1 MSKMALSSLLQEIYQ
16 RLYQAHGPQHWWPGD
31 GPFEVI
37 VGAILTQSAAWTN
50 VEKALASM
58 RTADC
63 WSFDAINS
71 ISEAELAAIIR
82 PSGYFNAKARKLKA
96 FAAHLAEDYG
106 GILDTFLAKE
116 TGALRE
122 ELLSIHGVGDE
133 TADDI
138 VVYAAE
144 KPSFVIDSYPRRI
157 IDRMGLTPDGKNP
170 KYGDY
175 QALFHDN
182 LPADTPL
189 FNEYHALLDRHAKD
203 PCAKRDPRCGS
214 CCLADMCATGL
225 KFMAGQGQNPASPAN

>member
-1 MSKMALSSLLQEIYQ
+1 MALPVVKIARPELLQEIYR
-16 RLYQAHGPQHWWPGD
+16 RLYKAHGPQHWWPGE

-58 RTADC
+58 RTAEC
-63 WSFDAINS
+63 WSFDAIHS
-71 ISEAELAAIIR
+71 IPEADLAAIVR

-96 FAAHLAEDYG
+96 FAAHLAENYHG
-106 GILDTFLAKE
+106 VLETLLAKE
-116 TGALRE
+116 TGVLRE
-122 ELLSIHGVGDE
+122 ELLSIHGIGEE

-144 KPSFVIDSYPRRI
+144 KPSFVIDSYTRRI
-157 IDRMGLTPDGKNP
+157 IDRMGLTPDAKNP
-170 KYGDY
+170 KYSDY
-175 QALFHDN
+175 QDLFHEN

-203 PCAKRDPRCGS
+203 PCAKREPRCGS
-214 CCLADMCATGL
+214 CCLAEMCATGL
-225 KFMAGQGQNPASPAN
+225 KTTVGQA